1 MRTYFRTISRQ
12 RLAGRWSNFELGI
25 TAIVTT
31 FGLAVL
37 GLVAFTLAVETRYWL
52 EGSVV
57 QGQLLGTQ
65 ISPRADQVQLRYT
78 FETSDGRSVVGAGW
92 TPVSRHLAKDPV
104 AVEYARSDPTLNRP
118 YEAGRVTEL
127 LIAAG
132 LVPVGLFFLSFSLV
146 PYLAARWRV
155 GVDQRLR
162 DAGLRSA
169 GTITSISPYRTAPG
183 FVVVRYEYV
192 DREGTNRQG
201 EAYDYAGKVRLRP
214 GDRGIVLV
222 DPDRPGRSMWAG
234 NA

>member
-65 ISPRADQVQLRYT
+65 ISSRADQVQLRYT

-132 LVPVGLFFLSFSLV
+132 LVPVGLVFLSLSLV
-146 PYLAARWRV
+146 PLVAARLRAGADRRV
-155 GVDQRLR
+155 FQRGPPPGRTVDQN
-162 DAGLRSA
+162 SA
-169 GTITSISPYRTAPG
+169 
-183 FVVVRYEYV
+183 
-192 DREGTNRQG
+192 
-201 EAYDYAGKVRLRP
+201 
-214 GDRGIVLV
+214 
-222 DPDRPGRSMWAG
+222 DRPAPR
-234 NA
+234 